1 MCDNFIPPCIR
12 LWFHHPIHIAFFKF
26 FFQFMVLLF
35 VACRSILFPS
45 SAPINP
51 PIITLSPLPK
61 LGPAHPAEQ
70 PGRAPT
76 WCTTTCWPTWTVP
89 AWTRRAAAA
98 ACRGRSCPLTCRR
111 TRTMTPSGRATVT
124 GWARCRVRAASHTR
138 TKERNSTATL
148 HCHVTYG
155 ALTSLPSMYL
165 KESSFFFNLFI
176 FYDIFVLLLLT
187 YLIYLFSDG
196 LFFFCFL
203 LRCLKHLPVALPLSL
218 LCASSLCVGVMQ

>member
-1 MCDNFIPPCIR
+1 
-12 LWFHHPIHIAFFKF
+12 
-26 FFQFMVLLF
+26 
-35 VACRSILFPS
+35 
-45 SAPINP
+45 
-51 PIITLSPLPK
+51 
-61 LGPAHPAEQ
+61 
-70 PGRAPT
+70 
-76 WCTTTCWPTWTVP
+76 
-89 AWTRRAAAA
+89 
-98 ACRGRSCPLTCRR
+98 
-111 TRTMTPSGRATVT
+111 MTPSGRATVT
-124 GWARCRVRAASHTR
+124 GWARCRARAASRTR

-165 KESSFFFNLFI
+165 KESRVFFLIYLFI

-196 LFFFCFL
+196 LFLFFFL